1 MLDATSL
8 PAMEC
13 SQHLL
18 RVTLDVIDGGVKPS
32 KFDETRDSFFIFFLL
47 QQCAFGKIKAAGHF
61 SS

>member
-32 KFDETRDSFFIFFLL
+32 KFDETRDSFFYLFLASAM
-47 QQCAFGKIKAAGHF
+47 CIR
-61 SS
+61 